1 MSARKLADL
10 LKAARI
16 QPAVNQVE
24 SHPFLAQARLKAFCG
39 AHGIVLTAY
48 SPLGSPDRPP
58 RLIEDADPAP
68 LHDDV
73 VKGVAAAHGVSPAQV
88 RRLRL
93 TAWSWVA
100 AVSAVESDVFAQAP
114 LLCSHLTQLP
124 LPCSH
129 PTQAPLFLLPLPSPS
144 LHLCRS

>member
-1 MSARKLADL
+1 MSAPKLADL
-10 LKAARI
+10 LKGARI

-24 SHPFLAQARLKAFCG
+24 SHPFLAQARLKAFCD

-88 RRLRL
+88 RRLRAAALGRLGCEWWLCL
-93 TAWSWVA
+93 TA
-100 AVSAVESDVFAQAP
+100 
-114 LLCSHLTQLP
+114 
-124 LPCSH
+124 
-129 PTQAPLFLLPLPSPS
+129 
-144 LHLCRS
+144 